1 VADAQLLSIT
11 FHVSARKN
19 LFVYK
24 TLSKHYTHQLLFD
37 NLTKN
42 NHRPA
47 ITLLVSTYFEE
58 HHFMN
63 HFHKTFNAEQH
74 LKKVTNLS
82 KP

>member
-1 VADAQLLSIT
+1 MWSTGVADAQLLNIT

-24 TLSKHYTHQLLFD
+24 TLSKHYIHQLLFD

-42 NHRPA
+42 KHRST
-47 ITLLVSTYFEE
+47 ITLLLSTYFEE

-63 HFHKTFNAEQH
+63 QLYKTFNAQ
-74 LKKVTNLS
+74 
-82 KP
+82 